1 MTAAR
6 CAPPGFARAA
16 LLAAAL
22 LCAAPHPAAAHR
34 LKAFGA
40 VAEGA
45 VTGYGFLIGGG
56 RAAGAAVTA
65 TGPDGAV
72 LWRGVA
78 DAEGAFRFP
87 APQAGPVTVVINAG
101 DGHAARITLPAER
114 FGPASA
120 AAPSPAPA
128 AAEPPAQT
136 QPAAADPAALAPA
149 LQAAVAAAVAR
160 EIRPLHEALAAA
172 EARVRFNDVAG
183 GVGMILGMGGA
194 ALWAL
199 SRRPRP

>member
-6 CAPPGFARAA
+6 RSLAV

-22 LCAAPHPAAAHR
+22 LCAAPDPAAAHR
-34 LKAFGA
+34 LKAFA
-40 VAEGA
+40 TVAEGA
-45 VTGYGFLIGGG
+45 VTGYGFLVGGG

-65 TGPDGAV
+65 TGPDGAT

-87 APQAGPVTVVINAG
+87 APPAGPVTVSIDAG
-101 DGHAARITLPAER
+101 DGHAARITLPADR
-114 FGPASA
+114 FGA
-120 AAPSPAPA
+120 APAPA
-128 AAEPPAQT
+128 A
-136 QPAAADPAALAPA
+136 PAAPAADPAGPAPAAPDPAALAPA
-149 LQAAVAAAVAR
+149 LEAAVAAAVSR

>member
-6 CAPPGFARAA
+6 RAPAPSFAVA

-22 LCAAPHPAAAHR
+22 LCAAPGPAAAHR
-34 LKAFGA
+34 LKAFATVAGGA
-40 VAEGA
+40 VS
-45 VTGYGFLIGGG
+45 GYGFLVGGG
-56 RAAGAAVTA
+56 RASGAVVTA
-65 TGPDGAV
+65 TGPDGAP

-87 APQAGPVTVVINAG
+87 APAAGPVTVVIDAG
-101 DGHAARITLPAER
+101 DGHAARITLPADR
-114 FGPASA
+114 FGA
-120 AAPSPAPA
+120 APAPA
-128 AAEPPAQT
+128 A
-136 QPAAADPAALAPA
+136 PAADPAGPAPAAPLPAALAPA
-149 LQAAVAAAVAR
+149 LEAAVAAAVAR

-183 GVGMILGMGGA
+183 GVGMILGMAGA

-199 SRRPRP
+199 SRRGNGA